1 MSWGPEARLH
11 ELDLPADV
19 LSIAHTH
26 RDLPQAAR
34 DRVEVVYTLYKEE
47 LMSLQARIACLEL
60 PKEWYT
66 RKPLRDEVRAVRNRL
81 DACASLLSTLRR
93 VPFEIIASIFEWC
106 IVIPN
111 AGGEM
116 DSTEEGV
123 EEEPS
128 EWRPLT
134 RPAGLS
140 SGGTLC
146 LVCKHWNTIA
156 LATPSL
162 WSNMY
167 LIARAP
173 RIGELPLVKAPDIRG
188 LLSWTDRLASTS
200 HPWSLSI
207 LANSIGNPSR
217 RRPPKEGLGVHD
229 PSIVGAVPLAQLL
242 HRPAALHLQC
252 LAMVI
257 DRYAVGLGGVT
268 FPALTSLVLG
278 TWNRMRSSRT
288 HLTHP
293 DLPGL
298 PALKRAVLHDI
309 IPANTVPRE
318 ILPWGQLTHLSLS
331 GIDSRQWR
339 ALIRLCTALQKGVFD
354 TQEDGDLD
362 VAPAYEESS
371 REVRLEALQEL
382 TFSWR
387 SPFVEGVPMTGI
399 VLPRLETL
407 RFFMSYHNLHWD
419 FAHARNLYGA
429 LRHLTLL
436 ADAWIGGAGVVAIL
450 ETVPQLEE
458 LYVKLSEGYEEW
470 LEYLTYGRE
479 LAGST
484 GRGRLNRMTR
494 LKAIGIRF
502 ETNWYRPLEPEE
514 DPEAVDPRIQPFPY
528 DAISRFVA
536 SRTVAIPALPGNLQ
550 RLESLVLNVERESW
564 AGIIVQG
571 LRDCVR
577 PYVGHYARRGSVSAV
592 GEEEGL
598 KAVVWGPEDRTGK
611 VWYMNPTEKSTWMH
625 WEEGQLDCLE
635 KVDEVSLYPE
645 HLPFVS

>member
-11 ELDLPADV
+11 ELDLPDEI

-26 RDLPQAAR
+26 RDLPQAERA
-34 DRVEVVYTLYKEE
+34 RVEAFCTLYKEE
-47 LMSLQARIACLEL
+47 LASLHGRIARLEL

-66 RKPLRDEVRAVRNRL
+66 RKPLRDEVRAVQNRFH
-81 DACASLLSTLRR
+81 ACKSLLSVLRR
-93 VPFEIIASIFEWC
+93 VPFEVMASIFEWC

-111 AGGEM
+111 AGDEL
-116 DSTEEGV
+116 DSTDDV

-128 EWRPLT
+128 EWRPMA
-134 RPAGLS
+134 RPAGLTI
-140 SGGTLC
+140 GGTLC
-146 LVCKHWNTIA
+146 LVCTHWNTIA

-162 WSNMY
+162 WSTMY

-173 RIGELPLVKAPDIRG
+173 RIGELPLVKDPDIRG
-188 LLSWTDRLASTS
+188 LLSWTDRLASTP
-200 HPWSLSI
+200 HPWSLFI
-207 LANSIGNPSR
+207 LANSIGHPSR
-217 RRPPKEGLGVHD
+217 QRPSKAGLGDLD
-229 PSIVGAVPLAQLL
+229 PSIIGAVPLAQLL
-242 HRPAALHLQC
+242 HRPAALHLQR

-257 DRYAVGLGGVT
+257 DRYAIGLGGVT

-293 DLPGL
+293 DLPVL

-309 IPANTVPRE
+309 IPANTVTRG
-318 ILPWGQLTHLSLS
+318 ILPWVQLTHLSLS

-354 TQEDGDLD
+354 TQDGDMD
-362 VAPAYEESS
+362 VAPLYEESN
-371 REVRLEALQEL
+371 REVRLEELKEL

-407 RFFMSYHNLHWD
+407 RFFMSYHDLHWD
-419 FAHARNLYGA
+419 FANARNLYGA
-429 LRHLTLL
+429 LRHLSFPVYT
-436 ADAWIGGAGVVAIL
+436 WISGAVVIAIL
-450 ETVPQLEE
+450 GTVPQLEE
-458 LYVKLSEGYEEW
+458 LYGKLSEGYEEC

-494 LKAIGIRF
+494 LKAIGIRLQ
-502 ETNWYRPLEPEE
+502 TNLYRPLEPEE
-514 DPEAVDPRIQPFPY
+514 DPEAVDPRIRPFPY
-528 DAISRFVA
+528 DAISEFVA

-550 RLESLVLNVERESW
+550 RLESLVLNVEQESW

-571 LRDCVR
+571 LKDCVR

-592 GEEEGL
+592 GEAEGL
-598 KAVVWGPEDRTGK
+598 RAVVWGPEDRAGN